1 MGPAVARNDLL
12 CCDRFDVM
20 DRVYEIPLPTLVI
33 CGTEDVMT
41 PVKYAI
47 YLAERIPRS
56 QMVLVEGG
64 THCVHLEHPGVVNR
78 AISQF
83 LAAL

>member
-1 MGPAVARNDLL
+1 MLEKSFEVGPAVARNDLL

-20 DRVYEIPLPTLVI
+20 DRVHEIPLSSLVI

-41 PVKYAI
+41 PVKYAN

-56 QMVLVEGG
+56 QRCWWRVEPTTSTWSTQGW
-64 THCVHLEHPGVVNR
+64 
-78 AISQF
+78 
-83 LAAL
+83 